1 MYFNQRDIKSNT
13 WHKIMISPKKFFTY
27 LKKEDI
33 NFFAGVPDSLLKDLC
48 FYISD
53 HTTKKNHVI
62 AANEGN
68 ALSLGIGYHLA
79 TKKIPMI
86 YLQNSGLGNIINP
99 LLSLSDP
106 EVYSIPSLLVIGWR
120 GKPGIKD
127 EPQHK
132 KQGRVMLKMLKVMEI
147 PYEIISPK
155 DTENKIIKILSKTI
169 KSIRK
174 GSRSMAI
181 VVEKNTFE
189 QYHHKKNLVKPYSMN
204 REIALKQI
212 LSNIR
217 KNDIVVAT
225 TGFTS
230 RELYEYRVA
239 TTEIH
244 YNDFLTVGG
253 MGHANQ
259 IAMGI
264 AAHKSRKNIYCL
276 DGDGAL
282 LMHMGSL
289 AINAGINCKNFKHI
303 IFNNGSHESVGGQP
317 TVGHRINFHKIAK
330 EAGYGLVIIAKT
342 YTQVLN
348 GIKKMEA
355 YREGA
360 SLMEVKIS
368 QGTRKDLGRP
378 KHSPIENKIL
388 LMKNI

>member
-1 MYFNQRDIKSNT
+1 
-13 WHKIMISPKKFFTY
+13 
-27 LKKEDI
+27 
-33 NFFAGVPDSLLKDLC
+33 
-48 FYISD
+48 
-53 HTTKKNHVI
+53 
-62 AANEGN
+62 
-68 ALSLGIGYHLA
+68 
-79 TKKIPMI
+79 
-86 YLQNSGLGNIINP
+86 
-99 LLSLSDP
+99 
-106 EVYSIPSLLVIGWR
+106 
-120 GKPGIKD
+120 
-127 EPQHK
+127 
-132 KQGRVMLKMLKVMEI
+132 
-147 PYEIISPK
+147 
-155 DTENKIIKILSKTI
+155 
-169 KSIRK
+169 
-174 GSRSMAI
+174 
-181 VVEKNTFE
+181 
-189 QYHHKKNLVKPYSMN
+189 
-204 REIALKQI
+204 
-212 LSNIR
+212 
-217 KNDIVVAT
+217 
-225 TGFTS
+225 
-230 RELYEYRVA
+230 
-239 TTEIH
+239 
-244 YNDFLTVGG
+244 

-264 AAHKSRKNIYCL
+264 AVHKSRKNIYCL

>member
-1 MYFNQRDIKSNT
+1 
-13 WHKIMISPKKFFTY
+13 MISPKKFLTY
-27 LKKEDI
+27 LKKENI

-68 ALSLGIGYHLA
+68 ALALGIGYHLA
-79 TKKIPMI
+79 TKQIPMI

-132 KQGRVMLKMLKVMEI
+132 KQGRVMLKMLEAMEI
-147 PYEIISPK
+147 PYEIITPK
-155 DTENKIIKILSKTI
+155 DTENKIIKTLSKTI
-169 KSIRK
+169 KSIK
-174 GSRSMAI
+174 KRSHSEAI

-189 QYHHKKNLVKPYSMN
+189 EYRYNKNVAKPYSMN
-204 REIALKQI
+204 RETALQHI
-212 LSNIR
+212 LSTIR
-217 KNDIVVAT
+217 KNDIVIAT

-239 TTEIH
+239 TTKIH

-253 MGHANQ
+253 MGHASQ
-259 IAMGI
+259 IAIGI

-276 DGDGAL
+276 DGDGSL

-317 TVGHRINFHKIAK
+317 TVGHSINFHKIAK
-330 EAGYGLVIIAKT
+330 EAGYGLVIVAKT
-342 YTQVLN
+342 YAQILN
-348 GIKKMEA
+348 GIKKMET
-355 YREGA
+355 YKEGA